1 MQAAMPKLF
10 ISYSWSNPE
19 HEQWVLTFATRLRDN
34 GVDAILDKWRLREGQ
49 DAHAFMEQMV
59 TDPTVTKVAVICDRT
74 YSERADRRRGG
85 VGIESQI
92 MSSEVCNK
100 VEQTKFVAIATE
112 KDALGQAYLPTFFK
126 SKLYIDLSPDADFD
140 VGLEKVLRWCF
151 DKPFYIEPVIGT
163 PPSFDDNKLSPVLAI
178 GTAVSMLAQA
188 RNVTPQNMIAT
199 TRRFFEALEANLS
212 TLGLDFG
219 ESENHDDAVIAGVE
233 SCIPLI
239 KQMFHVITES
249 MPYDNNDEIGDL
261 VHHYLELIIG
271 RFDEGQFSWS
281 GDLRKFF
288 AHFVLVYYVGVLIKY
303 KRFGSVTRFLD
314 EPFVYA
320 RDGSLTAKA
329 ASYENFRAPM
339 QSLESRNSRLKL
351 NRWSLHADLIKEI
364 CDKSGLSFQQFLQA
378 DFILYVRSILVDNA
392 DMWSRWYPL
401 SLVYAANSDGAL
413 PLFVHAQSKSIREEI
428 LKMVGLSTIEGAK
441 KLVAVTRD
449 PQQNVKFNYHS
460 LPSIRLANL
469 NMLYPDLEL

>member
-199 TRRFFEALEANLS
+199 TRRFFEALEANL
-212 TLGLDFG
+212 
-219 ESENHDDAVIAGVE
+219 
-233 SCIPLI
+233 
-239 KQMFHVITES
+239 
-249 MPYDNNDEIGDL
+249 
-261 VHHYLELIIG
+261 
-271 RFDEGQFSWS
+271 R
-281 GDLRKFF
+281 
-288 AHFVLVYYVGVLIKY
+288 
-303 KRFGSVTRFLD
+303 
-314 EPFVYA
+314 A
-320 RDGSLTAKA
+320 R
-329 ASYENFRAPM
+329 
-339 QSLESRNSRLKL
+339 LES
-351 NRWSLHADLIKEI
+351 HA
-364 CDKSGLSFQQFLQA
+364 
-378 DFILYVRSILVDNA
+378 
-392 DMWSRWYPL
+392 
-401 SLVYAANSDGAL
+401 
-413 PLFVHAQSKSIREEI
+413 
-428 LKMVGLSTIEGAK
+428 
-441 KLVAVTRD
+441 
-449 PQQNVKFNYHS
+449 
-460 LPSIRLANL
+460 
-469 NMLYPDLEL
+469 